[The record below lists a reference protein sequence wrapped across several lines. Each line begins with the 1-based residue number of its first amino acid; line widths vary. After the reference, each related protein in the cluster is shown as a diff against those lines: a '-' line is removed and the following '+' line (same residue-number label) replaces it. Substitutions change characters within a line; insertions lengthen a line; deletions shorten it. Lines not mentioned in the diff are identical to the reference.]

1 MNVLN
6 MPDVTLLI
14 LNPVHGSDMSARVL
28 NHCMSIIRFG
38 DVVHLSDKPS
48 TIPCAARFVQVPK
61 MTWGEAQEFQALHL
75 GQYFSTKWMLHV
87 ETDGFPVN
95 PCNWSDDFYNYDYI
109 GAPWPDRIVGNGGC
123 SLQSK
128 AFRNKIEAMGA
139 EYNGEPSDVWFCR
152 KLRGKVIEAGLKYA
166 PVDVAIRFSCENIPL
181 YFSNWKPYKSFG
193 FHGRFPWFEEY
204 LKIAKG

>member
-61 MTWGEAQEFQALHL
+61 MTWGEAQEFQAAS
-75 GQYFSTKWMLHV
+75 F
-87 ETDGFPVN
+87 
-95 PCNWSDDFYNYDYI
+95 
-109 GAPWPDRIVGNGGC
+109 
-123 SLQSK
+123 
-128 AFRNKIEAMGA
+128 
-139 EYNGEPSDVWFCR
+139 
-152 KLRGKVIEAGLKYA
+152 LRGGILRVFITLPFPLWLCIRRGAQPNYTWLDEIKLAVLPRHSTLSLAKFQELVAGLRGQTKMPTPRA
-166 PVDVAIRFSCENIPL
+166 VAT
-181 YFSNWKPYKSFG
+181 
-193 FHGRFPWFEEY
+193 
-204 LKIAKG
+204 